1 MNAAEAVSAPRFHH
15 QWLPDKLM
23 LETGGFGE
31 ATVNEL
37 KQRGHNVVMRRG
49 WGNANVVVLH
59 DSGMLEAAADPR
71 GEGEAMGTG
80 Q

>member
-1 MNAAEAVSAPRFHH
+1 M
-15 QWLPDKLM
+15 
-23 LETGGFGE
+23 GYGE
-31 ATVNEL
+31 ATVNEM
-37 KQRGHNVVMRRG
+37 KQRVHNVVMRRG

-71 GEGEAMGTG
+71 GEGEAMGNG